1 MAGSFSPCKKYSAAA
16 IWDPG
21 LAPLGEAE
29 SGSERSRI
37 LCDVKDPACVAFL
50 RWALPQ
56 LRLRWTGFRKVRRQV
71 CRRINRRCRELA
83 LADLDEY
90 RAHLA
95 THSEEWN
102 HLDALCR
109 IPISRFYR
117 DRGVFDQ
124 LAGSILP
131 VLAEH
136 ARARC
141 PSELWCWSAGCASGE
156 EPYTLSLLWAF
167 QLRARFPDIRLRVI
181 ATDADRQLLDRARA
195 ARYRAS
201 SLKELPEEWVK
212 QAFTREG
219 DLYRLHDELRAP
231 VELRCEDI
239 RTHFPKERFDLI
251 LCRNLV
257 CTYFEEAL
265 QREVLANLV
274 ERLVPGGL
282 LVIGAHES
290 LPYLPPG
297 LSPREEKLGL
307 YQRSGGQRDRTHP
320 ISSKS
325 TKT

>member
-1 MAGSFSPCKKYSAAA
+1 M
-16 IWDPG
+16 
-21 LAPLGEAE
+21 
-29 SGSERSRI
+29 
-37 LCDVKDPACVAFL
+37 KDPACVAFL
-50 RWALPQ
+50 SWALPQ

-71 CRRINRRCRELA
+71 CRRIDRRYRELG

-95 THSEEWN
+95 AHPDEWK

-124 LAGSILP
+124 LADAVLP
-131 VLAEH
+131 GLAGRAQ
-136 ARARC
+136 ARRS
-141 PSELWCWSAGCASGE
+141 SELWCWSAGCASGE

-167 QLRARFPDIRLRVI
+167 QLRARFSDTRLRVI
-181 ATDADRQLLDRARA
+181 ATDTDRQLLERARA

-201 SLKELPEEWVK
+201 SLKELPEEWV
-212 QAFTREG
+212 TRGFARED
-219 DLYRLHDELRAP
+219 DLYRLREELGAP

-274 ERLVPGGL
+274 ERLVPGGV

-290 LPYLPPG
+290 LPDLPPG

-307 YQRSGGQRDRTHP
+307 YQRPGGQRDRTHP
-320 ISSKS
+320 TSSKS